1 MSYLVPDKI
10 MANLKKEFGK
20 IYDQYIE
27 KIYRFV
33 FLKVSSQD
41 IAQDICSE
49 TFLKGW
55 ESFKTQKIDNP
66 QAFLYRIARNL
77 VIDHYREKGRTNI
90 VSAEYTLIPDPR
102 ANFEEKIALDSDL
115 DQVKKAMSRLSD
127 DYQNVVVLR
136 YLEDLPISEIAKA
149 LDKTED
155 ATRVTLHRALKAL
168 KKEVNRTD

>member
-1 MSYLVPDKI
+1 LSYLIPDKI
-10 MANLKKEFGK
+10 MANQKKEFGE
-20 IYDQYIE
+20 IYDKYIE

-33 FLKVSSQD
+33 FVKVSSQD

-77 VIDHYREKGRTNI
+77 VIDYYREKGRTKI
-90 VSAEYTLIPDPR
+90 VSAEYSSIPDPR
-102 ANFEEKIALDSDL
+102 AGFEEKIALDSDL
-115 DQVKKAMSRLSD
+115 EQVKKALSKLSD

-136 YLEDLPISEIAKA
+136 YLEDLPIPEIAKA

-168 KKEVNRTD
+168 KNEVNRTA

>member
-1 MSYLVPDKI
+1 LSYLIPDKI
-10 MANLKKEFGK
+10 MANQKKEFGK
-20 IYDQYIE
+20 IYDKYIE

-33 FLKVSSQD
+33 FVKVSSKD

-49 TFLKGW
+49 TFLRGW

-90 VSAEYTLIPDPR
+90 VSAEYSSIPDPR
-102 ANFEEKIALDSDL
+102 AGFEEKIALDSDL
-115 DQVKKAMSRLSD
+115 EQVKKALSKLSD

-136 YLEDLPISEIAKA
+136 YLEDLPIPEIAKA

-168 KKEVNRTD
+168 KNEVNKTA

>member
-1 MSYLVPDKI
+1 
-10 MANLKKEFGK
+10 MANQKKEFGK

-33 FLKVSSQD
+33 FLKVNSQD

-55 ESFKTQKIDNP
+55 ESFKEQKIDNP

-77 VIDHYREKGRTNI
+77 VIDHYREKGRTNV
-90 VSAEYTLIPDPR
+90 VSAEYSTIPDPR
-102 ANFEEKIALDSDL
+102 ASFEEKIALNSDL
-115 DQVKKAMSRLSD
+115 DQVKKALANLND

-136 YLEDLPISEIAKA
+136 YLEDMPISEIARA

-168 KKEVNRTD
+168 KREVNKTA